1 MSLRYFLPI
10 YLIVYVIVAFVWRS
24 YVVWKK
30 TGISPVVFKDSDNA
44 HDFIGRVFKLF
55 FGLVVAA
62 VLGYSFFPVAYQ
74 YLTPISWLERPWI
87 RSTGVVLLIL
97 SLLWT
102 MAAQASMGESWR
114 IGIDSQNKTKLVQTG
129 VFRISRNPI
138 YVGIMV
144 TLVGLF
150 FVIPN
155 AITFLLLV
163 LGVVLVNIQVRL
175 EEEYLKTMHGD
186 EYAGYTRQVRRWI

>member
-30 TGISPVVFKDSDNA
+30 IGISPVVFKDSDNA
-44 HDFIGRVFKLF
+44 HDFIGRLFKLF
-55 FGLVVAA
+55 FTMVVAA
-62 VLGYSFFPVAYQ
+62 VLVYSFFPGAYQ
-74 YLTPISWLERPWI
+74 YLTPILWLERPWI
-87 RSTGVVLLIL
+87 RSTGLILLIA
-97 SLLWT
+97 SLVWT

-114 IGIDSQNKTKLVQTG
+114 IGIDSQAKTKLVQTG
-129 VFRISRNPI
+129 IFRISRNPI

-144 TLVGLF
+144 TLLGLLL
-150 FVIPN
+150 VIPN
-155 AITFLLLV
+155 AITLLLLV

-186 EYAGYTRQVRRWI
+186 EYASYTRQVRRWI